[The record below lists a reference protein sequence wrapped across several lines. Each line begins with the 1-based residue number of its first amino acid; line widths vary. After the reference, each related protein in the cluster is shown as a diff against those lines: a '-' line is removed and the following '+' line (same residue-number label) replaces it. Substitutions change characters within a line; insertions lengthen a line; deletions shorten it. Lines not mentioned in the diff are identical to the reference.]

1 MLKMSACRSDLFL
14 NRPVV
19 SASDPY
25 VIISCEGEK
34 VRSAVHKNT
43 QSPDFD
49 VKAVFYRKK
58 QKEPIRIQVPVFQ

>member
-1 MLKMSACRSDLFL
+1 MADF
-14 NRPVV
+14 PVV

-34 VRSAVHKNT
+34 VCSTVHKDT

-58 QKEPIRIQVPVFQ
+58 PKEPIRIQVIVF